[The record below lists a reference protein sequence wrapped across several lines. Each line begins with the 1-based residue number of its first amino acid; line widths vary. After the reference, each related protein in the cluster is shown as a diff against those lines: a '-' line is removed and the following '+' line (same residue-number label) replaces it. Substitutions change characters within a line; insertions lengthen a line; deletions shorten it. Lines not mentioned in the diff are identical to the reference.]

1 MVSEFSR
8 YLVVGVGSNI
18 VNFMCYMALYSMG
31 ISLYIASSFGYI
43 AGLFVSYIYGRI
55 WVFGK
60 RFRASKY
67 RLFLFACV
75 YLVGGIIM
83 SIVIGFLNNQFE
95 IDYRICWIIGASFA
109 VLNNFF
115 GQKFIVFRKLG

>member
-8 YLVVGVGSNI
+8 YLVVGVGSNV
-18 VNFMCYMALYSMG
+18 VNFTCYIALYSIG
-31 ISLYIASSFGYI
+31 ISIYIASYSGYI
-43 AGLFVSYIYGRI
+43 AGLFFSYKYGRI

-60 RFRASKY
+60 RFSPSKH

-75 YLVGGIIM
+75 YLMGGIIM
-83 SIVIGFLNNQFE
+83 SIIIVFLNDQFK
-95 IDYRICWIIGASFA
+95 IDYRVCWIIGASYA

-115 GQKFIVFRKLG
+115 GQKYIVFRKLG

>member
-31 ISLYIASSFGYI
+31 ISLYIASFFGYI
-43 AGLFVSYIYGRI
+43 AGLFVSYICGRI

-60 RFRASKY
+60 RFSASKH
-67 RLFLFACV
+67 RLFLFSCV

-83 SIVIGFLNNQFE
+83 SVIIGFLNNQFE

-115 GQKFIVFRKLG
+115 GQKLIVFKN

>member
-1 MVSEFSR
+1 MQRHPESATANYEMGYIYSKI
-8 YLVVGVGSNI
+8 YLQTGD
-18 VNFMCYMALYSMG
+18 
-31 ISLYIASSFGYI
+31 SSFGYI

>member
-1 MVSEFSR
+1 MISEFSR
-8 YLVVGVGSNI
+8 YLLVGVGSNI
-18 VNFMCYMALYSMG
+18 VNFICYVALYSTG

-67 RLFLFACV
+67 RSFLFLCV

-83 SIVIGFLNNQFE
+83 SIVPGFLNGQFE
-95 IDYRICWIIGASFA
+95 IDYRICWIIGASLA

-115 GQKFIVFRKLG
+115 GQKFIVFRK